1 MAEKKEFGL
10 FGLIGVV
17 IGSVIGGGIFN
28 ISKEIAKTSSIGAT
42 LIGWIVSALGV
53 FFIIKIYQRLLL
65 KKPDLNNGIYEY
77 TRIGFGP
84 LAGFFSAWGYW
95 LACVVSKDLF

>member
-28 ISKEIAKTSSIGAT
+28 ISKEIAKTSSIGAA
-42 LIGWIVSALGV
+42 LIGWTISALGV

-65 KKPDLNNGIYEY
+65 KKPDLNNGIYEQLLCLFALCLFFLNIRY
-77 TRIGFGP
+77 FLLIFGG
-84 LAGFFSAWGYW
+84 L
-95 LACVVSKDLF
+95 

>member
-28 ISKEIAKTSSIGAT
+28 ISKEIAKTSSINAA
-42 LIGWIVSALGV
+42 LIGWSISALGV
-53 FFIIKIYQRLLL
+53 FFLNIKYFLL
-65 KKPDLNNGIYEY
+65 I
-77 TRIGFGP
+77 FGG
-84 LAGFFSAWGYW
+84 L
-95 LACVVSKDLF
+95 